1 VEAVPLFGFKQM
13 NSATTSLLADD
24 QDELDVLSFGDDKA
38 EGTVATLQLK
48 VEGEPSSQT
57 LA

>member
-1 VEAVPLFGFKQM
+1 M

-24 QDELDVLSFGDDKA
+24 QDELDVLSFGNDKG
-38 EGTVATLQLK
+38 EGVTSTVQLK
-48 VEGEPSSQT
+48 VEGESLHRI